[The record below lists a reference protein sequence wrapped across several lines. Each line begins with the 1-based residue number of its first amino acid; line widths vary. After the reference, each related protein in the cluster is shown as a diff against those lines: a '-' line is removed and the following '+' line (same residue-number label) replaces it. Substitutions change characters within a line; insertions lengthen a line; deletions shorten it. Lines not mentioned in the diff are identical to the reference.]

1 MGTEQSVLLMAMCMG
16 KHMSDVEGVFEN
28 AFVVLLEMGDQ
39 RPGGSKQWKNVL
51 GLILQST
58 QE

>member
-1 MGTEQSVLLMAMCMG
+1 MAMCMG
-16 KHMSDVEGVFEN
+16 KHMSDLEGVFEN

-51 GLILQST
+51 GLIVQST